1 MEKSLRETVV
11 EAIILYSNNAD
22 EITPQKL
29 IRMAKASKA
38 ELIDMLIEKM
48 NFRALASGH
57 NPYKPKHF

>member
-11 EAIILYSNNAD
+11 EAIILYSCNTD
-22 EITPQKL
+22 EIPPQKL

-48 NFRALASGH
+48 NLRALASWT
-57 NPYKPKHF
+57 